1 MPPPEKSEWEKRCD
15 RREQEE
21 VDQLASFAKTQKSEW
36 EKRCDRREQEEVDQL
51 AYFAKTQEATPTSF
65 KRL

>member
-1 MPPPEKSEWEKRCD
+1 MPPPE
-15 RREQEE
+15 
-21 VDQLASFAKTQKSEW
+21 KSEW